1 MNWNIFKRV
10 AALEQKVKDLT
21 DFNGDHSRWIGK
33 RLQDLEHQVYLQSRD
48 PRIAALEQQV
58 KDLMSFS
65 DDGGRIVRLEEKVR
79 QIENKLFIQTVEHK
93 AFSEVDKAREARRL
107 YHREW
112 RKKNKLSEDARNKK
126 NAYARAYYARTK
138 GKKK

>member
-1 MNWNIFKRV
+1 MTWNIFKRV
-10 AALEQKVKDLT
+10 AELEQK
-21 DFNGDHSRWIGK
+21 
-33 RLQDLEHQVYLQSRD
+33 
-48 PRIAALEQQV
+48 V

-79 QIENKLFIQTVEHK
+79 QIASLEKRLQEMDRRLNPYAAAPVRSDGQQVFADAEIEKE
-93 AFSEVDKAREARRL
+93 RERKRL
-107 YHREW
+107 YHRAW
-112 RKKNKLSEDARNKK
+112 RAKNKLSEDARDRK